1 MDNIKIIITLM
12 ACLQEMFY
20 YSTCT
25 CEIEGERWDDLC
37 PCQACVD
44 LPIAA
49 LPRLNVANWY
59 FHLSSIYHVSPCYQ
73 MICPPATHGCYLS
86 SKFSSNLILTTD
98 VLFRRGQAAAIFL
111 KLRITLRRRGLSYII
126 YSYRQ
131 DQISRQESDL
141 FFKRLHPCA
150 ANSLGVGDNIQA

>member
-1 MDNIKIIITLM
+1 M

-20 YSTCT
+20 YSTCA

-59 FHLSSIYHVSPCYQ
+59 FHPSSIYHVSPCYQ

-86 SKFSSNLILTTD
+86 SKFSSNLILTPQMYYSDEGKRQLYFSNSGLLWGDEAWATLYI
-98 VLFRRGQAAAIFL
+98 VTGRIKFQGKNQTYFL
-111 KLRITLRRRGLSYII
+111 KGYIHVQQTLWAWVII
-126 YSYRQ
+126 SKH
-131 DQISRQESDL
+131 SS
-141 FFKRLHPCA
+141 
-150 ANSLGVGDNIQA
+150 V